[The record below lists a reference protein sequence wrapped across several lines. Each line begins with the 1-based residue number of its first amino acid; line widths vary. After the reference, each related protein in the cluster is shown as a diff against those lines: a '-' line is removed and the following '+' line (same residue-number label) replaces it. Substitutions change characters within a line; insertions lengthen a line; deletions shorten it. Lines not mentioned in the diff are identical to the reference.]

1 MNNVISSMTPTG
13 YECNIESITS
23 NSGNVY
29 RYLKVSKYGYIA
41 TRDISSLDI
50 KSKSQLE
57 SVIYSL
63 CNEVDN
69 MMDTYGEIGG
79 WK

>member
-1 MNNVISSMTPTG
+1 MTPAG

-23 NSGNVY
+23 NAGNVH
-29 RYLKVSKYGYIA
+29 RYLKVSKCGYIA
-41 TRDISSLDI
+41 TRDISSLSI
-50 KSKSQLE
+50 KSKSQLKR
-57 SVIYSL
+57 VIYSL
-63 CNEVDN
+63 CNEVDK